1 MVRLLY
7 KKNEMIDESQMQGGR
22 RGESRSTALE
32 PNGAE

>member
-7 KKNEMIDESQMQGGR
+7 KKNEMIDESQMRGR